1 MEITIKKVQKSD
13 NPILAKI
20 IKATFKEHNAP
31 LDGTV
36 YSDPTTNHLY
46 ELFQTDKSILWVAL
60 INNQIAGCCGIYPT
74 QGLPPQHAE
83 LVKFYLSKE
92 ARGQGIGKKLL
103 LKSLDSAKDM
113 GYKTI
118 YLESLPHFSQAV
130 SLYERHGFKRLNQP
144 LGQSGHD
151 SCNIW
156 MIKEI

>member
-1 MEITIKKVQKSD
+1 M
-13 NPILAKI
+13 LAKI